1 MARYSPEDKARQDI
15 AIMDYH
21 LAGKTT
27 YDIASLTGLGHATVA
42 RRIKE
47 LVASFAPDVAEYRK
61 STILRLE
68 KILKSLE
75 PGMDGDAATRAL
87 TAGKILATIDSLRR
101 LMGLDEPTRTSVET
115 INLTPE
121 DIELRGMVQEINSRA
136 ASTTD
141 A

>member
-87 TAGKILATIDSLRR
+87 TAGKILATLDSLRR

>member
-87 TAGKILATIDSLRR
+87 TAGKLLATIDSLRR

-121 DIELRGMVQEINSRA
+121 DIELRAMVQEINSRA
-136 ASTTD
+136 ETTLD

>member
-42 RRIKE
+42 RRITE

-87 TAGKILATIDSLRR
+87 TAGKLLATIDSLRR
-101 LMGLDEPTRTSVET
+101 LMGLDEPTRTQTEVV
-115 INLTPE
+115 NLTPE

-136 ASTTD
+136 ETTLD

>member
-42 RRIKE
+42 RRITE

-87 TAGKILATIDSLRR
+87 TAGKLLATIDSLRR

-121 DIELRGMVQEINSRA
+121 DIELRAMVQEINSRA
-136 ASTTD
+136 ETTLD

>member
-87 TAGKILATIDSLRR
+87 TAGKLLATIDSLRR

-121 DIELRGMVQEINSRA
+121 DIELRGMVQEINARA
-136 ASTTD
+136 ERTTD